1 MYWKTSAARGAA
13 VSPDPN
19 GRRREHAASFRF
31 RNRRKV
37 VTRPPGNCGKL
48 RIRIRSHAIGFK
60 DSPEDVLSPETE
72 QTDTRAGQTP
82 LDRSRDRRGRRSE
95 RPVGRALPRT
105 PARKSPSNR
114 TAVVFAVSSDT
125 AYRQQALA
133 QGANFVFERP
143 FILAEIRNVLRAA
156 YDLMIRERRRYFR
169 CAAEL
174 PILLVKK
181 TSGTDIRCTTINVS
195 SSGMALATPSSLTL
209 GEEVEIVLLLQGG
222 LTIRASGTVVWDDKH
237 GKSGISFRC
246 RTPQMQAALDSWLG
260 AHFFELLSS
269 RGDHAQWLSP

>member
-1 MYWKTSAARGAA
+1 MMNAAEIRALL
-13 VSPDPN
+13 
-19 GRRREHAASFRF
+19 
-31 RNRRKV
+31 
-37 VTRPPGNCGKL
+37 VTRDRGTIETFTDLFRELGVDMQP
-48 RIRIRSHAIGFK
+48 AIAVEGI
-60 DSPEDVLSPETE
+60 PEELGRTKYE
-72 QTDTRAGQTP
+72 ALI
-82 LDRSRDRRGRRSE
+82 LDYDEGSGAPAILDY
-95 RPVGRALPRT
+95 
-105 PARKSPSNR
+105 ARKIPSNR
-114 TAVVFAVSSDT
+114 TAVVFAVSSDA

-181 TSGTDIRCTTINVS
+181 TSGTDLRCTTINVS

-209 GEEVEIVLLLQGG
+209 GEEVEIVLLLQGAG
-222 LTIRASGTVVWDDKH
+222 LTIRASGAVVWDDKH

-246 RTPQMQAALDSWLG
+246 RTPQMQAELDSWLG
-260 AHFFELLSS
+260 AHFFELLSA
-269 RGDHAQWLSP
+269 RGHHAGWLSP